1 MKGKTKCRGD
11 GGSVEPKVAAGN
23 PNVIAE
29 AKERK
34 KGGKVVAEAK
44 KMFGKPE
51 GEKSKHRMDRPHRKS
66 GGAVNATKSPFS
78 SARATTSPPSKAD

>member
-1 MKGKTKCRGD
+1 MKGKKNCKAS

-34 KGGKVVAEAK
+34 KGGAVK

-51 GEKSKHRMDRPHRKS
+51 GDLAKKRMDRPQRKS
-66 GGAVNATKSPFS
+66 GGAVNSTKSPFS
-78 SARATTSPPSKAD
+78 SARGTTSIKKG